1 MAKAAVVQHGV
12 PISLACAAFHISETC
27 YRYQAKRQAENDA
40 ITHWLERRSERTGV
54 LFIATAERSQVF
66 LHRAERAPPLYLAL
80 STKYPL
86 AGRLRVPLLD
96 KTTDSPV
103 KWFT

>member
-1 MAKAAVVQHGV
+1 MPSNRGGV
-12 PISLACAAFHISETC
+12 TQLCILATVWSEAAFGGF
-27 YRYQAKRQAENDA
+27 
-40 ITHWLERRSERTGV
+40 THWLERRSERTGV
-54 LFIATAERSQVF
+54 LFFATAERSQVF
-66 LHRAERAPPLYLAL
+66 LHRAERAPPPYLAL